1 MCLSTGTKKKMQS
14 LSVDA
19 HNELNKITKALMNPK
34 GKQNETH
41 TSKCS
46 YKEKEKEHACTDKY
60 DDLKKRE

>member
-1 MCLSTGTKKKMQS
+1 MQS